1 MQRKELLKRIML
13 SACVYYTVTT
23 FLLIFLFWLFA
34 GDITRAMHPVALML
48 ILPFCVCFATA
59 NRIFKSQKLAR
70 WQRVLTHYAITM
82 ASIFLFL
89 FLPNKAKGQP
99 VGGAFL
105 LLLILTLI
113 YALIMGTILFFS
125 ARVARISREEST
137 YTSVY
142 KK

>member
-1 MQRKELLKRIML
+1 MPKKELIKKIML

-23 FLLIFLFWLFA
+23 FLLIFLFWLFT
-34 GDITRAMHPVALML
+34 GDAARAMHPVALML
-48 ILPFCVCFATA
+48 ILPFSACFATA
-59 NRIFKSQKLAR
+59 NRIFKSPKLAR

-82 ASIFLFL
+82 AGIFLFL
-89 FLPNKAKGQP
+89 FLPNKAKNQSA
-99 VGGAFL
+99 GGAFL

-113 YALIMGTILFFS
+113 YALIMGTVLYFS
-125 ARVARISREEST
+125 ARVARISREKET